1 MQAVSSEIK
10 LKVRLKKGLGLPCHG
25 IEISSDQTNTSL
37 LHGRARH
44 RLGWT
49 QREEYIPPSGRQA
62 CYSELQSI
70 APYHSFS
77 QSCKCLKPNY

>member
-1 MQAVSSEIK
+1 MQALSSEIK

-25 IEISSDQTNTSL
+25 IETSSDQTNTSL

-49 QREEYIPPSGRQA
+49 QREEQFLPQADKRVIPSCRLWHLTTVSPSPA
-62 CYSELQSI
+62 SV
-70 APYHSFS
+70 
-77 QSCKCLKPNY
+77 